1 MATKSSL
8 FETLQKLA
16 KEAFSEGKT
25 TEQVAEALEFKVPSA
40 SQKEIDAAIY
50 NAIPV
55 SSPNVPAVIPPKMA
69 IPVSPPTSTETALV
83 PVGKPQTTF
92 IAGEKGISAGEQSRM
107 GPTPVFSE
115 TRPFEEVIRP
125 GAKEETIGKAAEYED
140 SKLSK
145 LSMSAA
151 TPTLPKS
158 GDAVKLK
165 NKSGTYKVVGSAA
178 GGALLVSDE
187 KNTVQAIK
195 AEDVEG
201 MEKEKPA
208 EPVPPSGGTVPTVP
222 PPDSSLADKISQ
234 GEKGKEVEQSDIN
247 KALTETLKL
256 QQALGAGEKV
266 DRSKLDGF
274 LNELES
280 IKIPERTSDPNAERF
295 LQQRA
300 EAYRAYQRKADRNEW
315 LDLAQSLVNS
325 ITQFAS
331 AQAAMGTRFA
341 GGQIPLAGVDYAGR
355 TARAAKEYEME
366 LGGVEAAE
374 RASAKKYEQDFLNEK
389 DKMEGKKTGLLAKI
403 SAEKDALDEAQRTAS
418 AKQQQSITLFKLITD
433 AKLEDAKVTAT
444 KNKLAEDVIADQK
457 KQTKETVKTN
467 INSLED
473 EAKKLQNQL
482 AAANALA
489 AGNIKDKDDNKVKL
503 ANALQLPVDTIETL
517 ISQQE
522 GFFAGTKMQNYAKGI
537 AADTQTKLTQINSS
551 LNKLRGLSG
560 EGAPAT
566 VTPPPPSTT
575 PPPSGTVEMVDPE
588 GRTLRVPISEVAR
601 LEALG
606 AKRK

>member
-1 MATKSSL
+1 MALADFKPVIL
-8 FETLQKLA
+8 PDGTLGPS
-16 KEAFSEGKT
+16 KEEREYAENRRAEG
-25 TEQVAEALEFKVPSA
+25 ALLELNKKYEDLNRA
-40 SQKEIDAAIY
+40 
-50 NAIPV
+50 
-55 SSPNVPAVIPPKMA
+55 
-69 IPVSPPTSTETALV
+69 
-83 PVGKPQTTF
+83 
-92 IAGEKGISAGEQSRM
+92 
-107 GPTPVFSE
+107 
-115 TRPFEEVIRP
+115 
-125 GAKEETIGKAAEYED
+125 AKEEARQSYVSSGMTPPAEGELARQGSSSLLTKMQKKPED
-140 SKLSK
+140 T
-145 LSMSAA
+145 SMPTQLAPSA
-151 TPTLPKS
+151 PVFGQP
-158 GDAVKLK
+158 
-165 NKSGTYKVVGSAA
+165 
-178 GGALLVSDE
+178 E
-187 KNTVQAIK
+187 
-195 AEDVEG
+195 

-208 EPVPPSGGTVPTVP
+208 EPVPPSGGTVPSVP
-222 PPDSSLADKISQ
+222 PLDSSLADKISQ

-566 VTPPPPSTT
+566 VTPPTPSTT
-575 PPPSGTVEMVDPE
+575 PPPSGTIKVRDITPNSNKYGTVVE
-588 GRTLRVPISEVAR
+588 VPDTPKAR
-601 LEALG
+601 ELIQQGKLELV
-606 AKRK
+606 K

>member
-1 MATKSSL
+1 MA
-8 FETLQKLA
+8 E
-16 KEAFSEGKT
+16 
-25 TEQVAEALEFKVPSA
+25 
-40 SQKEIDAAIY
+40 
-50 NAIPV
+50 
-55 SSPNVPAVIPPKMA
+55 
-69 IPVSPPTSTETALV
+69 
-83 PVGKPQTTF
+83 
-92 IAGEKGISAGEQSRM
+92 
-107 GPTPVFSE
+107 
-115 TRPFEEVIRP
+115 
-125 GAKEETIGKAAEYED
+125 
-140 SKLSK
+140 KLSK
-145 LSMSAA
+145 LVGKFGTKGEGTLASKLGAAMGEQAITAEQKADEVFNKLVWAQERGGPEVFSHDKDAIVTLAKQNPKLSTGELENLYKQQITPPPPEPTVTALPQEKYKGTA
-151 TPTLPKS
+151 TPPPVTMENKPYSSTFDVSPPSTAQPMPAALPTVPKS
-158 GDAVKLK
+158 GDMVKLK

-178 GGALLVSDE
+178 GGALLLSDE
-187 KNTVQAIK
+187 RNTVQAVK
-195 AEDVEG
+195 TEDIEG

-208 EPVPPSGGTVPTVP
+208 EPVPPSGGTAPSVP

-234 GEKGKEVEQSDIN
+234 GEKRKEVEQSDIN

-256 QQALGAGEKV
+256 QQALGAGEKI

-444 KNKLAEDVIADQK
+444 KNKLAQDVIADQK

-551 LNKLRGLSG
+551 LNKLKSLSG

-566 VTPPPPSTT
+566 VTPPTPSTT